1 MNETRRNT
9 LAIGI
14 LLILL
19 GGFFLAQIFWPGLTN
34 LVSWP
39 VIIIAV
45 GAGLFLLGLI
55 IRVPSMSVPA
65 AIVAG
70 IGGILYYQNL
80 TGEWGSWS
88 YMWALI
94 PGFVGLGIIVGGLLG
109 AKDLK
114 ITDGL
119 RQVVTSIV
127 LFLIFGAFFGGFRG
141 LGDYWPLLLIGA
153 GVVLLILYFIPKR
166 NA

>member
-114 ITDGL
+114 ITDGV

>member
-55 IRVPSMSVPA
+55 IRVPAMSVPA

-114 ITDGL
+114 ITDGV

-153 GVVLLILYFIPKR
+153 GVVLLILYFIPKH

>member
-45 GAGLFLLGLI
+45 GAGLFLLGLV

-114 ITDGL
+114 ITDGV

>member
-19 GGFFLAQIFWPGLTN
+19 GGFFLAQIFWPGLSN
-34 LVSWP
+34 LVEWP
-39 VIIIAV
+39 MIIIAV

-55 IRVPSMSVPA
+55 IRAPGMSIPA
-65 AIVAG
+65 AVVAG
-70 IGGILYYQNL
+70 IGGILYYQNRS
-80 TGEWGSWS
+80 GEWGSWS

-94 PGFVGLGIIVGGLLG
+94 PGFVGLGMVVGSLLG
-109 AKDLK
+109 AKELK
-114 ITDGL
+114 IADGI
-119 RQVVTSIV
+119 RQMVVSLV

-141 LGDYWPLLLIGA
+141 LGQYWPVLLIGA
-153 GVVLLILYFIPKR
+153 GVILLILYFIPKR
-166 NA
+166 SS

>member
-19 GGFFLAQIFWPGLTN
+19 GGFFLAQIIWPGLTM

-55 IRVPSMSVPA
+55 IRAPGMSVPA

-94 PGFVGLGIIVGGLLG
+94 PGFVGVGIIVGGLLG
-109 AKDLK
+109 DKALK
-114 ITDGL
+114 VAEGL
-119 RQVVTSIV
+119 RQVVISLV
-127 LFLIFGAFFGGFRG
+127 LFLVFGAFFGGFRG

-153 GVVLLILYFIPKR
+153 GVILLILYFIPKR
-166 NA
+166 S